1 MKHTPRTRAMF
12 VMLEPR
18 TSPSDTDM
26 LPTAIAFMATNSSGS
41 DVEKA
46 TNRKLS
52 TDFLSLRFS
61 DTAIKLDMITP
72 LDTPSNTNPIASNSG
87 DGRIIREHIHSEED

>member
-1 MKHTPRTRAMF
+1 
-12 VMLEPR
+12 
-18 TSPSDTDM
+18 
-26 LPTAIAFMATNSSGS
+26 MATNSSGS

-46 TNRKLS
+46 TNRKLN

-72 LDTPSNTNPIASNSG
+72 LDPPSNTNPIISNSG
-87 DGRIIREHIHSEED
+87 DGKIIYEHVHSEED